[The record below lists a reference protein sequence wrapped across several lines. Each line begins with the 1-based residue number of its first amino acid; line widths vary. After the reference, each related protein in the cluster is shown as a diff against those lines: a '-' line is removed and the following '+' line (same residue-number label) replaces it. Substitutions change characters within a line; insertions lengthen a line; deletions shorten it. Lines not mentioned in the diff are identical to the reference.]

1 MKRLWLFAIGIAVA
15 GLGAWWWTVVGEPW
29 SAPPSQVAQQSGIDN
44 ALGAT
49 AVPAAGTGLPP
60 SKSQPR
66 AVMLESPVANGT
78 SAAARQ
84 ASAFQLP
91 PDDLPLRDSAVA
103 LIEAHRAGHL
113 PATKRLLK
121 ELADCQRQR
130 WASLRMDMM
139 IAFEDSPRA
148 RRGGERM
155 QDAISKAAETVAELA
170 ELCADLPADM
180 DEALLFEVQRRAADA
195 GDLAGQLTF
204 ALVPAL
210 TLSKALQQMDRLS
223 AYQELAPQFLQ
234 RALQQG
240 SGQAVAGFMDNYEYI
255 FEGWRGHEGGSSM
268 QVQAMRKMMQT
279 VRPLN
284 PLQQVLG
291 EDLNKAYSYALLCK
305 RVCSG
310 NDVMRAE
317 SAVTRLAISIEPD
330 ARRQA
335 QNDADTLYDAHFA
348 TRPRPPEV
356 DLQAMR
362 DAVLGFR
369 R

>member
-1 MKRLWLFAIGIAVA
+1 
-15 GLGAWWWTVVGEPW
+15 
-29 SAPPSQVAQQSGIDN
+29 
-44 ALGAT
+44 
-49 AVPAAGTGLPP
+49 
-60 SKSQPR
+60 
-66 AVMLESPVANGT
+66 
-78 SAAARQ
+78 
-84 ASAFQLP
+84 
-91 PDDLPLRDSAVA
+91 
-103 LIEAHRAGHL
+103 
-113 PATKRLLK
+113 
-121 ELADCQRQR
+121 
-130 WASLRMDMM
+130 MDMM

-279 VRPLN
+279 C
-284 PLQQVLG
+284 
-291 EDLNKAYSYALLCK
+291 LLYT
-305 RVCSG
+305 SP
-310 NDVMRAE
+310 
-317 SAVTRLAISIEPD
+317 S
-330 ARRQA
+330 
-335 QNDADTLYDAHFA
+335 
-348 TRPRPPEV
+348 PR
-356 DLQAMR
+356 D
-362 DAVLGFR
+362 
-369 R
+369 